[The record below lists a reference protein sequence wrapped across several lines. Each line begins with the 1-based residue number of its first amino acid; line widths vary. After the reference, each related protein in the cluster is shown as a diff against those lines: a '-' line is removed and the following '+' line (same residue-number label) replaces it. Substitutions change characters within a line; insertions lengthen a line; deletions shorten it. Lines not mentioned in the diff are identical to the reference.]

1 MRFSRSSLLLALSA
15 SLALVDP
22 ARAYVR
28 TVSGGK
34 YKVFW
39 SDPHSI
45 KMTVLTGG
53 ETIVPADDLV
63 AAATRAAATWSDPA
77 LESKVAIT
85 IERSSAAHV
94 DTAYDMLST
103 ISFKTDSWGGD
114 NIHSSEQ
121 LALTTLWNK
130 GGRIV
135 DADTEING
143 VNAAYPWGTLPDD
156 PAAAARFT
164 STVDLPAALTHELGH
179 VVGLDHPCL
188 LGAPV
193 PGEKTNTGDAVPSC
207 YDPALPASVRD
218 ATMYPSANPGEIGE
232 RTLSDDEKTALLDLY
247 PLHSDSGGGCAI
259 GAGTPPS
266 RLAGLLGLAGALL
279 VARRQRPRARR

>member
-1 MRFSRSSLLLALSA
+1 MRFSRWSLLLALSA
-15 SLALVDP
+15 SLTLVGP

-34 YKVFW
+34 YTVFW

-63 AAATRAAATWSDPA
+63 AAVTRAAATWSDPA
-77 LESKVAIT
+77 LESRVAIT
-85 IERSSAAHV
+85 VERSDGPHV

-114 NIHSSEQ
+114 NIHASEQ

-156 PAAAARFT
+156 PTAAAKFT

-188 LGAPV
+188 LGAAV
-193 PGEKTNTGDAVPSC
+193 AGEKTNTGAAVPSC
-207 YDPALPASVRD
+207 FDPALPASVRD

-232 RTLSDDEKTALLDLY
+232 RTLSDDEKKALLDLY
-247 PLHSDSGGGCAI
+247 PLGGGGGGCAV
-259 GAGTPPS
+259 GAGMPPS
-266 RLAGLLGLAGALL
+266 KWAGLFGLAAALL
-279 VARRQRPRARR
+279 VARRQRARARR